1 MRQKFDNGEDP
12 LDPEQQQQGGH
23 GNPFHGFNP
32 FGGGG
37 GQGFNFKFH
46 FNWTATFI
54 CDIHVVSY
62 LGSEWV
68 ERLEEKITLGQ
79 P

>member
-1 MRQKFDNGEDP
+1 MFSVTLKYLFYFLAEMRQKFDNGEDP

-46 FNWTATFI
+46 FN
-54 CDIHVVSY
+54 
-62 LGSEWV
+62 
-68 ERLEEKITLGQ
+68 
-79 P
+79 